1 MADTG
6 SPALPGLPVNILLR
20 IGAAVEPIGPQCVPV
35 MLSVVMQVE
44 FENLIESVRSAVE
57 LSLQP
62 QFVTRFIRTSF
73 VSSAR

>member
-6 SPALPGLPVNILLR
+6 SPALPGLPVTILLR
-20 IGAAVEPIGPQCVPV
+20 IGAAVEPIGPQCVAV

-62 QFVTRFIRTSF
+62 QFVT
-73 VSSAR
+73 